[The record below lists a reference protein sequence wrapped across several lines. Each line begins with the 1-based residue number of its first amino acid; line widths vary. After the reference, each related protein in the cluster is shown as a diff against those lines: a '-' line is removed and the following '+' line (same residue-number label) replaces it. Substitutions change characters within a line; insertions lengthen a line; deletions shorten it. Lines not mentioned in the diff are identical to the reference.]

1 MSTRTGTGTS
11 NPWAQ
16 GLTIFA
22 ATMLAII
29 GFVQVFQGIAAI
41 AKDDVLVTTENY
53 VYAFNTTTWG
63 WIHLVLGVL
72 FIVIAFAIM
81 SGNAFARGAGIG
93 LAILSIIANFLWL
106 PYYPI
111 WAVVIIAFNV
121 FLIWALANY
130 TPDFES

>member
-1 MSTRTGTGTS
+1 MSSRTGTRS

-22 ATMLAII
+22 AAMLAII

-41 AKDDVLVTTENY
+41 AKDDVFVRTENY
-53 VYAFNTTTWG
+53 VYAFNVTTWG

-111 WAVVIIAFNV
+111 WGIVIIAFNV

>member
-1 MSTRTGTGTS
+1 MSTRNAAS

-16 GLTIFA
+16 GITIFA
-22 ATMLAII
+22 ASMLAIV
-29 GFVQVFQGIAAI
+29 GFVQIFQGIAAI
-41 AKDDVLVTTENY
+41 AKDDVLVRTQDY

-72 FIVIAFAIM
+72 LIVIAFAIM

-93 LAILSIIANFLWL
+93 IAILSIIANFLWL

-111 WAVVIIAFNV
+111 WAVVIIAFDV
-121 FLIWALANY
+121 VVIWALTAY
-130 TPDFES
+130 SADFES

>member
-1 MSTRTGTGTS
+1 MSTRNAAS

-16 GLTIFA
+16 GITIFA
-22 ATMLAII
+22 ASMLAIV
-29 GFVQVFQGIAAI
+29 GFVQIFQGIAAI
-41 AKDDVLVTTENY
+41 AKDDVLVRTQDY

-72 FIVIAFAIM
+72 LIVIAFAIM

-93 LAILSIIANFLWL
+93 IAILSIIANFLWL

-111 WAVVIIAFNV
+111 WAVVIIAFDV
-121 FLIWALANY
+121 VVIWALTAY
-130 TPDFES
+130 STDFES

>member
-1 MSTRTGTGTS
+1 MSTRTEAS

-16 GLTIFA
+16 GITIFA
-22 ATMLAII
+22 ASMLAIV
-29 GFVQVFQGIAAI
+29 GFVQIFQGIAAI
-41 AKDDVLVTTENY
+41 AKDDVLVRTQDY

-72 FIVIAFAIM
+72 LIVIAFAIM

-93 LAILSIIANFLWL
+93 IAILSIIANFLWL

-111 WAVVIIAFNV
+111 WAVVIIAFDV
-121 FLIWALANY
+121 VVIWALTAY
-130 TPDFES
+130 SADFES